1 MDPGNTFFKEKI
13 GKMTV
18 LLDKSMGGTEIA
30 QVDFNMAD
38 FKIDEHKP
46 QRLFLR

>member
-1 MDPGNTFFKEKI
+1 MDPGNTFSKEKI

-18 LLDKSMGGTEIA
+18 LLDKSMGGAEIA

-38 FKIDEHKP
+38 FEIDEHKP